1 MERKTLGILSA
12 FAMIAILG
20 VSLVSAFGF
29 GSVMSSE
36 DKTAMRDAI
45 ESGDYAAWKALM
57 ESQINEET
65 FNELK
70 SKHAEMEEFR
80 TQMQAAREAGD
91 TEKIE
96 ALKAEFGKGMGEGNI
111 KGKGQGMGKM
121 HNLEDGEC
129 PFAD

>member
-1 MERKTLGILSA
+1 MERKTLGIFA
-12 FAMIAILG
+12 FAIIAILG

-36 DKTAMRDAI
+36 DKAAMRNTVD
-45 ESGDYAAWKALM
+45 SGDYAAWKALM
-57 ESQINEET
+57 ESRINEET

-80 TQMQAAREAGD
+80 TQMQEAREAGD

-96 ALKAEFGKGMGEGNI
+96 ALKAEFGKGMGKGY
-111 KGKGQGMGKM
+111 GKGQGMGRM
-121 HNLEDGEC
+121 HNLEDGKC
-129 PFAD
+129 PFAK